1 MFRQYTNMTLKPKEK
16 QHILDDL
23 FKLFVCSNDSIIVGY
38 YSRYILVIYGVSYN
52 DEHVTVGE

>member
-1 MFRQYTNMTLKPKEK
+1 MTLKPKEK

-23 FKLFVCSNDSIIVGY
+23 FKLFVCSNDSIIDGY